1 MTFEEAL
8 ESLHF
13 DGDYI
18 DIINANNSEALI
30 CIVKKDLNGLK
41 ECLDFLKEWRKDN
54 DDLRFPKQDY
64 QEAMEYFI
72 KKFEKESK

>member
-13 DGDYI
+13 DGNYI

-30 CIVKKDLNGLK
+30 CIVKKDLDGLK

-54 DDLRFPKQDY
+54 DDLRFPKEDY
-64 QEAMEYFI
+64 QKAMEYFI
-72 KKFEKESK
+72 KKFEKEVK